1 MRAADQLIFDDGD
14 IVDEEAALEPTLVGH
29 AAFGTD
35 LKTLDELL
43 SGGAESAD
51 ASRLLPPHHPE
62 VLHAT
67 GSSVSASGVT
77 TQTKLLS
84 APVPKRK
91 VERVRDL
98 SPGQVN
104 ADVGRQRGRSGTLI
118 QQRLIAAAILVC
130 VGLLAYFI
138 RSLVVQSSPYPYLRA
153 IVLLNSIT
161 CLCILLKNRML
172 PLDRL
177 RFLELLLFIPP
188 AIQIVLTQLLQ
199 MREAGVLQNSVLLSD
214 LLHNGTLGLIIVM
227 MSYAMLIPNGW
238 KRAAVLLSPLALAPL
253 ATIAYLRMTIPWTQ
267 EVLTLQV
274 CLELATTL
282 AVSLFASIWG
292 TFTISALRQ
301 EVSRARQLGQ
311 YRLARRLGAGGMG
324 QVFLAEHR
332 LLTRPCA
339 VKLIHPQYGTDPIAL
354 MRFEQEVRSMAQ
366 LSHWNTVEIY
376 DYGHTEDG
384 TFYYVMEYL
393 PGMNLGEL
401 VARFG
406 PLSPERT
413 VHFLIQTCRALHEA
427 HQLGMIHRDLKP
439 ANVYAAKRGGE
450 YDVAKLL
457 DFGLVLDSRG
467 VRVRGYS
474 DSSRQTSVAGS
485 PLFMS
490 PEQATYE
497 SVPDA
502 RSDIYALGATAYFLL
517 TGRPPFEG
525 KTPVQVM
532 IKHARDRVVPLRDL
546 RADIPADVE
555 AIVLRCLAKNQEL
568 RFGSAREL
576 ELALCRCSVSGK
588 WNSDQAERWWQTFAP
603 EIDLPVEI

>member
-1 MRAADQLIFDDGD
+1 MRAADQLIFDDDDSLVGD
-14 IVDEEAALEPTLVGH
+14 EAALEPTLVGH

-35 LKTLDELL
+35 GQSLDELL
-43 SGGAESAD
+43 AAGLEETPAIHSDAASDNHAAES
-51 ASRLLPPHHPE
+51 STVSSIPGSGTTRLTRR
-62 VLHAT
+62 V
-67 GSSVSASGVT
+67 G
-77 TQTKLLS
+77 TKGRS
-84 APVPKRK
+84 D
-91 VERVRDL
+91 RVRDL
-98 SPGQVN
+98 PPGRLN
-104 ADVGRQRGRSGTLI
+104 ADSSRQRGRSGTLI
-118 QQRLIAAAILVC
+118 QQRLIAAAVLVC
-130 VGLLAYFI
+130 VALVAYFL

-153 IVLLNSIT
+153 IVLLNSVI
-161 CLCILLKNRML
+161 CLFILVKNRAL
-172 PLDRL
+172 PMDRL

-188 AIQIVLTQLLQ
+188 TVQIVLTQTLL
-199 MREAGVLQNSVLLSD
+199 MLEAGGRQDATMLGELLR
-214 LLHNGTLGLIIVM
+214 HGTLGLIIMM
-227 MSYAMLIPNGW
+227 MSYAMFIPNGW
-238 KRAAVLLSPLALAPL
+238 RRAMALLSPLGIAPV
-253 ATIAYLRMTIPWTQ
+253 AIVAYVRYAVPWTQ
-267 EVLTLQV
+267 SVLTLQSSF
-274 CLELATTL
+274 ELAATMSV
-282 AVSLFASIWG
+282 ALFASIWG

-339 VKLIHPQYGTDPIAL
+339 IKLIHPQYGTDPVAL

-427 HQLGMIHRDLKP
+427 HQMGMIHRDLKP
-439 ANVYAAKRGGE
+439 ANIFAAKRGGE
-450 YDVAKLL
+450 FDVAKLL

-467 VRVRGYS
+467 SRVRGHT
-474 DSSRQTSVAGS
+474 DSSRQTTVAGS

-497 SVPDA
+497 SIPDA

-555 AIVLRCLAKNQEL
+555 AIVLRCLAKNQEH
-568 RFGSAREL
+568 RFGSSREF
-576 ELALCRCSVSGK
+576 ELALSRCTVAGK
-588 WNSDQAERWWQTFAP
+588 WNSEQAERWWQTFAP
-603 EIDLPVEI
+603 EIELPVEI